1 MARSSGGGCWQVES
15 ARVQRKGA
23 PGPAG
28 SGWRTEGGGGHP
40 RSILGVA
47 ALTVKGV
54 LRYEGVHERKQG
66 RERERGRQ

>member
-1 MARSSGGGCWQVES
+1 M
-15 ARVQRKGA
+15 QRKGA

-28 SGWRTEGGGGHP
+28 SGWWRTEGGRGGVHP

-66 RERERGRQ
+66 RDEKEGDSERQ